1 MTPRRE
7 YTAADAFDAGQFV
20 PMDGA
25 RDEWVRALAAGRD
38 AGLTDEELIGLSA
51 CAPNYGGERATRA
64 ALRSIKPGA
73 VKAGTWFFLAR
84 QAGWSPRKDGEP
96 PRAARPAPAPAAR
109 PVDPVRPVHEGLSD
123 YGRRVWSDA
132 RPLAGTV
139 GAAYLLA
146 RRCVVPPAD
155 GDLRFHPARKHP
167 HGDYI
172 GPALVALV
180 TDAVTGEPIS
190 LHTTFICADGTK
202 PANLPGPARLLL
214 GGHRKAGGC
223 VRLWPDEAV
232 TTGLGIGE
240 GIETCLSLAHAY
252 RPAWSLI
259 DAGNLGAFPVLAG
272 VECLTIARD
281 NDPAGRAAAAECGA
295 RWVDAGRTVAIVYS
309 STEGADLNDA
319 INGKAAA

>member
-1 MTPRRE
+1 MMPRRE

-20 PMDGA
+20 PMDGT

-51 CAPNYGGERATRA
+51 CAPNYGGEKATRA
-64 ALRSIKPGA
+64 ALRSIKSGA

-84 QAGWSPRKDGEP
+84 QAGWKPRKDGEP
-96 PRAARPAPAPAAR
+96 PRAARPAPAPAPRAVE
-109 PVDPVRPVHEGLSD
+109 PVQRQHDTLSD
-123 YGRRVWSDA
+123 HGRKLWSES
-132 RPLAGTV
+132 RPLVGTI

-180 TDAVTGEPIS
+180 SDIVTGEPIS

-223 VRLWPDEAV
+223 VRLWPNDAV
-232 TTGLGIGE
+232 ATGLGIGE
-240 GIETCLSLAHAY
+240 GIETVLSLAHAY

-259 DAGNLGAFPVLAG
+259 DAGNLGAFPVLPGIEAL
-272 VECLTIARD
+272 VIAQD
-281 NDPAGRAAAAECGA
+281 NDPAGRAAASDCAV
-295 RWVDAGRTVAIVYS
+295 RWSAAGCTVALVS
-309 STEGADLNDA
+309 AAHDGADLNDTA
-319 INGKAAA
+319 KEAA